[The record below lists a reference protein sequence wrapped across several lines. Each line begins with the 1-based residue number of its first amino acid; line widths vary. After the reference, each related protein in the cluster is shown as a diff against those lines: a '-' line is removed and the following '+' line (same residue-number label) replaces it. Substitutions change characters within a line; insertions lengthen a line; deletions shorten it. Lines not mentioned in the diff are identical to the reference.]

1 MSARTAKGSK
11 TKTGERAG
19 PEKKGEIRL
28 APALLKR
35 SLLWIVPAAIL
46 WLLLTPLYN
55 RFLINATENLLRL
68 SESPSVTRLSAQE
81 THYAVITRTDRPTS
95 DGILGSFRV
104 TDVHFPLLLLWTL
117 FLAVPG
123 VPLRKRL
130 ENVGWA
136 SLFLV
141 FFHLAD
147 SFLWVKFVY
156 ATQLGA
162 WSMENYGPIARNAW
176 GLAKH
181 VADLPIKF
189 GLPLGLWVAFYYRRL
204 RPRTPADSGR

>member
-1 MSARTAKGSK
+1 MSGR
-11 TKTGERAG
+11 KTGSG
-19 PEKKGEIRL
+19 KSGTTPEKELRL
-28 APALLKR
+28 APGLLKR
-35 SLLWIVPAAIL
+35 SLAWIVPAAIL
-46 WLLLTPLYN
+46 WLVLTPLYN
-55 RFLINATENLLRL
+55 RFLINATENVVRL
-68 SESPSVTRLSAQE
+68 SESPSVTRLAAQE

-104 TDVHFPLLLLWTL
+104 TDVHFPLVLLWTL

-123 VPLRKRL
+123 VPLKQRL

-162 WSMENYGPIARNAW
+162 WSAEHYGPFARNAW

-189 GLPLGLWVAFYYRRL
+189 GLPLGLWVAFYYGRL
-204 RPRTPADSGR
+204 RPPVPPDSGR